1 MISVLEAG
9 YMDHSEAIR
18 IGAAEKYLLG
28 ELPPD
33 QREQFEEHYFSCHEC
48 ATEVRLGAVFV
59 DNARAILRE
68 EPAMQTVLKPVPQRQ
83 GWLGWLKPAWALAA
97 ALILVGVICY
107 QNFVTIPQLKQ
118 GSARPEALMSF
129 SLMTAGSRGGNAT
142 VIRPLQGRPFGIY
155 VDIPATQSFQ
165 YYTVQVR
172 TASRQFEVQVTPE
185 QAKDTVQVLI
195 PAGAL
200 DAGKAELVIAGH
212 ASENGPVTEIVRDP
226 FEIQYQ

>member
-1 MISVLEAG
+1 
-9 YMDHSEAIR
+9 MDHSEAIR

-28 ELPPD
+28 ELPPE
-33 QREQFEEHYFSCHEC
+33 QRDQFEEHYFSCQEC
-48 ATEVRLGAVFV
+48 AEEVRYSAVFA

-68 EPAMQTVLKPVPQRQ
+68 EPAMQTVLKPMPHRQ

-97 ALILVGVICY
+97 AAILVGVIGY

-118 GSARPEALMSF
+118 GGARPQALMSF
-129 SLMTAGSRGGNAT
+129 SLLTAGSRGGNAN
-142 VIRPLQGRPFGIY
+142 VIRPPQGRPFGIY

-172 TASRQFEVQVTPE
+172 TGNRQFEVQVSPE

-200 DAGKAELVIAGH
+200 DAGKAELVINGH
-212 ASENGPVTEIVRDP
+212 AGQNGPVTVIVRDS